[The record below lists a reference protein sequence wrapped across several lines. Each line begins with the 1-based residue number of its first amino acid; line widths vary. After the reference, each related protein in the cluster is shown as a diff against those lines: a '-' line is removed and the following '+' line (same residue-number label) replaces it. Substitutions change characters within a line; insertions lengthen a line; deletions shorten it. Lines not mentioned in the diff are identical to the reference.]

1 MAFKCPVSGCED
13 SGKEFQTEAMLKS
26 SSTYWFSHVFHLT
39 FYNEET
45 RVLFYDKRQ
54 LAYICVRDKAV
65 AGHVIRFTTFPSI
78 SYGDGENTTKR

>member
-54 LAYICVRDKAV
+54 LAYICGRDKAV
-65 AGHVIRFTTFPSI
+65 AGHVNRFTTFPSI